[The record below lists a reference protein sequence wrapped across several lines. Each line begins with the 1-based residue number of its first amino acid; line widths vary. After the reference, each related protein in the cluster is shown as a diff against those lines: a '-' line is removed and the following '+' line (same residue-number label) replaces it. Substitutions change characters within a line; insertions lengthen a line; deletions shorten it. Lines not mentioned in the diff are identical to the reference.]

1 MLNKNDILS
10 DIAFLINKKLTLKPL
25 LNYGLLGGDLGD
37 IIFLYHYSRIDS
49 SYESIADGLLEKML
63 QSLSLQPRVATYCSG
78 LAGLGVGLLSLQRDG
93 FIDGVETALDAIDPT
108 IAKSLDLFIS
118 NNNIDFLHGLIGI
131 GFYLLERSNSS
142 KEYSVSNLSKII
154 DYLDKSKITD
164 DAIVKW
170 RYNANRLSKPY
181 NISLSHGVS
190 SIVVFLCRLLKSG
203 ILNEKYNAI
212 IKQMLEGAVR
222 YILSNRVDVDKLGC
236 WFASSSIECDDR
248 PHRSRLAWCYGD
260 LGVATALLEAGNT
273 LHNSSVSDIAIQV
286 LLYSAKRRDIN
297 ANYVN
302 DFCVC
307 HGSVGIAQI
316 FRSHGIALKL
326 DELLD
331 AADYWEKDTLS
342 RVVMDGQGR
351 HTLLY
356 YDPENGG
363 YIERGGVLDGIA
375 GAGLYF
381 IGEQTHLNNLL
392 LLPCQ

>member
-1 MLNKNDILS
+1 M
-10 DIAFLINKKLTLKPL
+10 
-25 LNYGLLGGDLGD
+25 
-37 IIFLYHYSRIDS
+37 
-49 SYESIADGLLEKML
+49 
-63 QSLSLQPRVATYCSG
+63 
-78 LAGLGVGLLSLQRDG
+78 
-93 FIDGVETALDAIDPT
+93 
-108 IAKSLDLFIS
+108 
-118 NNNIDFLHGLIGI
+118 
-131 GFYLLERSNSS
+131 
-142 KEYSVSNLSKII
+142 
-154 DYLDKSKITD
+154 
-164 DAIVKW
+164 
-170 RYNANRLSKPY
+170 
-181 NISLSHGVS
+181 
-190 SIVVFLCRLLKSG
+190 
-203 ILNEKYNAI
+203 
-212 IKQMLEGAVR
+212 
-222 YILSNRVDVDKLGC
+222 
-236 WFASSSIECDDR
+236 
-248 PHRSRLAWCYGD
+248 
-260 LGVATALLEAGNT
+260 GVATALLEAGNT

-392 LLPCQ
+392 VNEEI